1 MGGRKRL
8 FTQTLRGRNIS
19 KIDGHGAL
27 KSYDGISQN
36 CGEVQSQSRADDSA
50 TLLVVEN
57 AVDKAVI
64 PNKIYREGHLVA
76 DLGWVYIRLRPIQ
89 IFCISEPDTDT
100 LKVYLLY
107 LLDT

>member
-1 MGGRKRL
+1 MDGRKRL

-19 KIDGHGAL
+19 KIDGHGAR
-27 KSYDGISQN
+27 KSYDGTSQN

-64 PNKIYREGHLVA
+64 PNKIYREGHLVT
-76 DLGWVYIRLRPIQ
+76 DLGWVDKD
-89 IFCISEPDTDT
+89 FDCSTT
-100 LKVYLLY
+100 LLCCYANTARFSSVPVESG
-107 LLDT
+107 

>member
-1 MGGRKRL
+1 MDGRKRL

-19 KIDGHGAL
+19 KIDGHGAR
-27 KSYDGISQN
+27 KSYDGTSQN

-76 DLGWVYIRLRPIQ
+76 DLGWVYKD
-89 IFCISEPDTDT
+89 FECSTT
-100 LKVYLLY
+100 LLCCYANTARFSSVPVESG
-107 LLDT
+107 